1 LKCKRRKYLIKKEKK
16 QTKIT
21 IIRMEKEEGWMV
33 RQIRKG
39 DVNKESKQKQTRKQ
53 KTRMWKTVQGPASVQ
68 NWGLS

>member
-1 LKCKRRKYLIKKEKK
+1 
-16 QTKIT
+16 
-21 IIRMEKEEGWMV
+21 MEKEEGWMV